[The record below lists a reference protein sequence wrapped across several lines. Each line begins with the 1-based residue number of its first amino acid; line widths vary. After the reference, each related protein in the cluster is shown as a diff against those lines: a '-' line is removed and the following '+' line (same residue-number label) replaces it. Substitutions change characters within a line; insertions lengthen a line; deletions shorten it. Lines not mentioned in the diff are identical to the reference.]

1 VATGTLA
8 QMALAAV
15 PRRPQMLIGGK
26 WVDSD
31 SGETFAT
38 FNPAT
43 GEKLAEVPR
52 GGTADVD
59 RSVQAAQQAFPAWSR
74 TEARERG
81 KLVARIADKLR
92 EHADELGLLDA
103 LDSGNPYKAMKGDAI
118 LAAEFLDYFAGL
130 ALEIKGDT
138 IPSPGNTLN
147 FTLREPYG
155 VVGRIIPFN
164 HPIYFA
170 GGKIGAPLVAGNTVI
185 LKPAEQTPLS
195 ALVMGKL
202 IEGILPPGVLN
213 IVTGDGPLTG
223 ETLVR
228 HSGVRKVALTGG
240 VETGRAVMRNAAD
253 AIKSVTL
260 ELGGKNP
267 MIVFPDVNLEEAVES
282 AVAGMNFGWC
292 QGQSC
297 GSTSRLFLHESI
309 HDSFLEKLVARVR
322 RIKIGSPLAEDTEMG
337 SLISRDQYDKVM
349 GYIELGKKEGARLV
363 TGGKKLAG
371 EEFARGFFVEP
382 TVFDGVSMSMRLARE
397 EIFGPVLSVLRWSNR
412 EQVIAEANQVVYG
425 LTASIW
431 TNDISLALD
440 TARRVEAGYVWING
454 SSRHF
459 FGAPFGGYKQSGLGK
474 EESLEELLSYTQVKN
489 INVNVRP

>member
-1 VATGTLA
+1 MATGTLA

-118 LAAEFLDYFAGL
+118 LAAEFLDYFAEL

-267 MIVFPDVNLEEAVES
+267 MIVFPDVNLEEAVER
-282 AVAGMNFGWC
+282 AVRMISRFVLS
-292 QGQSC
+292 QMSSTFRST
-297 GSTSRLFLHESI
+297 GSIQWVASSVMRSHGFSSWMRATSRTIEVFFCPL
-309 HDSFLEKLVARVR
+309 DVR
-322 RIKIGSPLAEDTEMG
+322 STISTFQTSPP
-337 SLISRDQYDKVM
+337 LIENV
-349 GYIELGKKEGARLV
+349 
-363 TGGKKLAG
+363 GG
-371 EEFARGFFVEP
+371 
-382 TVFDGVSMSMRLARE
+382 
-397 EIFGPVLSVLRWSNR
+397 
-412 EQVIAEANQVVYG
+412 
-425 LTASIW
+425 
-431 TNDISLALD
+431 
-440 TARRVEAGYVWING
+440 
-454 SSRHF
+454 
-459 FGAPFGGYKQSGLGK
+459 
-474 EESLEELLSYTQVKN
+474 
-489 INVNVRP
+489 